1 MKILIYGAGV
11 IGQIYAARLHEAG
24 HDVTVFA
31 RHQTC
36 ETLARDGITL
46 VNAALV
52 NAALVNGAPVSG
64 AAPGPVR
71 MEVTG
76 HLGPDRSFELVLVTV
91 RRDQVDEIL
100 PTLSGLQ
107 ASNVVM
113 MQNDALNL
121 PRVADVVGRNRTFFG
136 FPGVG
141 GYRRDD
147 GAISYI
153 EIPRQPTT
161 LGQRG
166 GQEEVVAEV
175 FKSAGF
181 AVATTAD
188 MEGWLKTH
196 GVFIAAM
203 CTSINACGGDAVELA
218 ADRERVATMI
228 RAAGEGFRA
237 LASQG
242 VAVQPRPLKMIFTMV
257 PQVFAV
263 RYWQG
268 QLRGTVGTVALAP
281 HSRMTQDTELPV
293 LYRDVRKMIQGTVP
307 TPHLD
312 KLLSTALLLCRPAVM
327 SPCLRLAGFAG
338 SPGSLGRLQLEYG
351 AEIGGPWSP
360 PAGPSCSAQD
370 LGRRGRRGAVS
381 AAGEQGPDTED
392 GR

>member
-31 RHQTC
+31 RHQTG

-46 VNAALV
+46 VNAAV
-52 NAALVNGAPVSG
+52 VNGAALNEATAS
-64 AAPGPVR
+64 PVR
-71 MEVTG
+71 VDVTG
-76 HLGPDRSFELVLVTV
+76 DLGSDRSFGLVLVTV

-100 PTLSGLQ
+100 PTLAGLK

-113 MQNDALNL
+113 LQNNSLDLD
-121 PRVADVVGRNRTFFG
+121 RIADIAGRDRTLFG

-153 EIPRQPTT
+153 EIPQQPTT

-166 GQEEVVAEV
+166 GQEDVVAEV
-175 FKSAGF
+175 FTSAGF

-188 MEGWLKTH
+188 MHGWLKTH

-203 CTSINACGGDAVELA
+203 CASINSCGGDAVKLA

-237 LASQG
+237 LTSQG
-242 VAVQPRPLKMIFTMV
+242 VAVQPRPLKMIFTVV
-257 PQVFAV
+257 PRVFAV
-263 RYWQG
+263 RYWQR

-281 HSRMTQDTELPV
+281 HARMTKDTELPV
-293 LYRDVRKMIQGTVP
+293 LYGDVQKMIQGTVP

-312 KLLSTALLLCRPAVM
+312 KLLSAALLL
-327 SPCLRLAGFAG
+327 
-338 SPGSLGRLQLEYG
+338 
-351 AEIGGPWSP
+351 W
-360 PAGPSCSAQD
+360 
-370 LGRRGRRGAVS
+370 
-381 AAGEQGPDTED
+381 AAGRVVRRAGREGPF
-392 GR
+392 RRCRRS